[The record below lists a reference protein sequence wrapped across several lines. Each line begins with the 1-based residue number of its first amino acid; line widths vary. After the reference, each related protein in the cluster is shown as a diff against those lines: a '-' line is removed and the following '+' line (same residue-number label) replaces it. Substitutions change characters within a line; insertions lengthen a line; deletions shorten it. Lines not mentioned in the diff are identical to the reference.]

1 MQYRA
6 VTTNSYQYANV
17 IALRNTICNL
27 TQRISVCLG
36 CNYILS
42 CSSCREFYLW
52 FRNVIIFFFF
62 FLGGEKKSTQFL
74 VTYSNSLEPKPS
86 CCSLRGF
93 QSMKLLTADE
103 SINNPRTSFTAL
115 QGIQVNYG

>member
-1 MQYRA
+1 MQYRT

-17 IALRNTICNL
+17 ITPRNTICNL

-42 CSSCREFYLW
+42 YSSCRDLYLW
-52 FRNVIIFFFF
+52 FRKDIIFLFF
-62 FLGGEKKSTQFL
+62 FLGKKRCTQFL
-74 VTYSNSLEPKPS
+74 VTYNNSLEPKS
-86 CCSLRGF
+86 SRWSLRGF

-103 SINNPRTSFTAL
+103 SINNARLHLQQCKTSFTAL
-115 QGIQVNYG
+115 R